1 MKDPDPSFGVA
12 NNYLASSPVVCL
24 IMSVIDSRSMNK
36 DEICEVGPLRALQP
50 RLRTVYLSDEDIT
63 KHIETPGLKGVQ
75 SLSLYSHS
83 EPDLQNLS
91 THNTLPIIP
100 ISDNPILPI
109 NNGRGY
115 RARKGPKM
123 SYWPPVNSLNIFQ
136 RMHRANWRSGKF
148 PDGSLDLKLSS
159 IPVDQI
165 FRLVPRKSKEFDFKE
180 DKDVGELSYE
190 DCKSPSIP
198 GPVYMEGRRCGII
211 PVDIRQIGNREVVS
225 FLTVLGR
232 STRDDRGRLVN
243 IWSWAKGRMEP
254 HESHAQC
261 AAREFWEET
270 GIMLK
275 GVEELPRINIGKN
288 IYFIL
293 HTTRD
298 ALCQFSPKDRKEVER
313 VEWKT
318 ADELRNIVSTSYIL
332 PVTANKDIRQV
343 IQYPQRKFPFHQIIY
358 THPRNLFDLIE
369 G

>member
-1 MKDPDPSFGVA
+1 MG
-12 NNYLASSPVVCL
+12 
-24 IMSVIDSRSMNK
+24 
-36 DEICEVGPLRALQP
+36 RA
-50 RLRTVYLSDEDIT
+50 
-63 KHIETPGLKGVQ
+63 G
-75 SLSLYSHS
+75 
-83 EPDLQNLS
+83 
-91 THNTLPIIP
+91 
-100 ISDNPILPI
+100 
-109 NNGRGY
+109 
-115 RARKGPKM
+115 APKM

-159 IPVDQI
+159 IPVDQT

-358 THPRNLFDLIE
+358 THPKNLFDLIE
-369 G
+369 E